1 MLDLIRK
8 IYKKLTI
15 TIKHN
20 DKRLNT
26 LAHLLNT
33 LLGSLTSAIKQER
46 GREKNIYIRK
56 KKKYLNAWSWHNY
69 LCYTLLNLIFFF
81 LIMNNLWHTENYRE
95 QRCCSDRQVSVILIN
110 MSIYFRYLQIFRR
123 WWQWQYSVWIFLNLY
138 LNPAQKNWLEQ
149 LRQKNQN
156 PRMVTTAKLGK
167 KVSLR
172 NWKYEQAGQ
181 TEIRVQD
188 SSAPVLGVG
197 LVRELKTA
205 FWVYISKHLQKLW
218 DFFPHFLILN

>member
-56 KKKYLNAWSWHNY
+56 KKKYLNAWS
-69 LCYTLLNLIFFF
+69 
-81 LIMNNLWHTENYRE
+81 
-95 QRCCSDRQVSVILIN
+95 
-110 MSIYFRYLQIFRR
+110 
-123 WWQWQYSVWIFLNLY
+123 
-138 LNPAQKNWLEQ
+138 
-149 LRQKNQN
+149 
-156 PRMVTTAKLGK
+156 
-167 KVSLR
+167 
-172 NWKYEQAGQ
+172 
-181 TEIRVQD
+181 
-188 SSAPVLGVG
+188 
-197 LVRELKTA
+197 
-205 FWVYISKHLQKLW
+205 
-218 DFFPHFLILN
+218 